1 MPANEPLRILAHAAL
16 DPRQLVPVDVP
27 LEECLPE
34 PKQYR
39 TEFIFRRVHRG
50 QVVDELPRVLK
61 WMEFDSLSKAN
72 TVAEEWLAES
82 DHPEHVVVRVLRV
95 NELTR

>member
-1 MPANEPLRILAHAAL
+1 MSTNEPLRILAPVAL

-39 TEFIFRRVHRG
+39 AELVFRRVHRG
-50 QVVDELPRVLK
+50 QVVDEVPRVLK
-61 WMEFDSLSKAN
+61 WMEFDSLSRAN
-72 TVAEEWLAES
+72 TKAEEWLEES
-82 DHPEHVVVRVLRV
+82 THPEHVVVRVLRV
-95 NELTR
+95 AEVTR